1 VVPRDARLAAALAA
15 PLLLA
20 SCYSFATPSYHP
32 GEGRDLVAA
41 IVRHGATVTA
51 TVPGDSACDD
61 PSLVA
66 NAMRL
71 ELTDP
76 GDGAARDVWLY
87 SFRERSW
94 AGSEAPVDACQAAF
108 EAANPG
114 ATVTRIDI
122 PVYRAFGAGW
132 SHELVHALE
141 AAIAEAADAGGP

>member
-1 VVPRDARLAAALAA
+1 VPRPIRLAAALAA

-20 SCYSFATPSYHP
+20 SCYSFATPSFHP

-66 NAMRL
+66 NALRL
-71 ELTDP
+71 TVTDP
-76 GDGAARDVWLY
+76 GDGAASRDVWLY

-94 AGSEAPVDACQAAF
+94 AGSQAPVDACQAEF
-108 EAANPG
+108 EAAHPD

-122 PVYRAFGAGW
+122 PVYRAFGADW
-132 SHELVHALE
+132 SEELVHALE
-141 AAIAEAADAGGP
+141 AAIGEAAEAGRP

>member
-1 VVPRDARLAAALAA
+1 MPRYTRLAAALAA

-51 TVPGDSACDD
+51 AVPGDSACDD
-61 PSLVA
+61 PNLIA

-71 ELTDP
+71 SVTDP
-76 GDGAARDVWLY
+76 GDGTARDVWLY

-94 AGSEAPVDACQAAF
+94 AASEAPVDACQAAF
-108 EAANPG
+108 EAANPD
-114 ATVTRIDI
+114 ATVMRIDI
-122 PVYRAFGAGW
+122 PVYRAFGADW
-132 SHELVHALE
+132 SEDLVHALE
-141 AAIAEAADAGGP
+141 AAITEASDAGLP